1 MSSLPVDRGGLP
13 VSTEVDRDAWQVA
26 LDRLEL
32 DLVRVERSLGVGD
45 RVAESD
51 PWEVQ
56 EKYGPLPPDLRQRAE
71 ELVVRQQAVIDAL
84 RCRMAATLRQR
95 AVIESVGRTSGPTE
109 PRAVYIDL
117 TA

>member
-1 MSSLPVDRGGLP
+1 MPLSRDVDR
-13 VSTEVDRDAWQVA
+13 EAWEVA

-45 RVAESD
+45 RVAEAD
-51 PWEVQ
+51 PWEVP

-71 ELVVRQQAVIDAL
+71 ELVVRQQSVIDTL